1 MKALYDEMQERLK
14 YLNEQEETEEI
25 IWRTRELTLTMV
37 RVQQLILADL

>member
-1 MKALYDEMQERLK
+1 MKRLYSEMEERLK
-14 YLNEQEETEEI
+14 YLKSQKQTEEI